1 VLGHPAVSLS
11 VMGLRSVDDFERV
24 ARALSER
31 AELLPGERE
40 ALEAYGA
47 RVRAEKD
54 LFG

>member
-1 VLGHPAVSLS
+1 
-11 VMGLRSVDDFERV
+11 VMGLRNVENFQRV

-31 AELLPGERE
+31 MELLPGERE

-54 LFG
+54 LFS

>member
-1 VLGHPAVSLS
+1 
-11 VMGLRSVDDFERV
+11 MGLRSVESFDRV

-31 AELLPGERE
+31 AELLTGERE

-47 RVRAEKD
+47 RVRGEKD